1 MKARSESAF
10 SSREGWPNPSDVE
23 RLQESCNFAPG
34 LQVDHGHLGSVGRSC
49 DFDQGAIHPIEPPDE
64 RKYCGQVPES
74 VRLALP
80 KDAPAGAPGTRI
92 LGNSSQMMSS
102 ARGRRISKLTCA
114 KLPSL
119 IQASFACASS
129 SKERKEERSSREHN
143 RLDISSRQITGR
155 PVLSPICRARE
166 VLPLP
171 AHPRTTMRRGDTRGI
186 RRLFNFRAR
195 GPRAG
200 CGGKVSRQKK
210 PVPLFNLRVT
220 FGSIPADRSG
230 S

>member
-1 MKARSESAF
+1 MLSDCKNPAISRPDFRWITGTSVPWVDRATSIRARFTRSNLQMNASTAGR
-10 SSREGWPNPSDVE
+10 SRSLCGSPCRKT
-23 RLQESCNFAPG
+23 RLQAR
-34 LQVDHGHLGSVGRSC
+34 QA
-49 DFDQGAIHPIEPPDE
+49 Q
-64 RKYCGQVPES
+64 
-74 VRLALP
+74 
-80 KDAPAGAPGTRI
+80 RI

-119 IQASFACASS
+119 IHASFACASS
-129 SKERKEERSSREHN
+129 SKERKEERSSREPN
-143 RLDISSRQITGR
+143 RPDISSRQITGR